1 MSGPTFE
8 PVIGVEIHAQ
18 LATQSKMFCGC
29 NADYADSEPNS
40 HVCAI
45 CAGMPGALP
54 SVNRSAVLFGVMT
67 SLALGCQVAETSKF
81 DRKNYSY
88 PDLPKGYQI
97 SQYDL
102 PLGVD
107 GIVQYEVEGVIHTC
121 RITRVHLEEDT
132 GKLLHEGE
140 ANGLT
145 FVDYNRSGVPL
156 MEIVSEPDIPSA
168 EAAREYFSGVR
179 SILMYLGVND
189 GNLQQG
195 SMRADLNVSLR
206 RPGHGL
212 PATKVE
218 IKNLNSFRA
227 VERAIAF
234 EIERQRGLLERGL
247 AVPQET
253 RGWSETQEMTL
264 AQRSKEQAH
273 DYRYFPEPDLPPLRV
288 TEEMVSQARAI
299 MPELPLKRRD
309 RLVEQY
315 QLPVSMATVIVD
327 NRALADYFE
336 AVSAASVVVSSTDV
350 GNWVTNDLLRLVK
363 ESGAQFD
370 PERVPATTLARLLTL
385 IAHSKLSGKAA
396 KQVLETV
403 FLDGDD
409 VDEIIDRRNL
419 RMVTDRTCIRDWVK
433 SILDRNPEQVESY
446 RKGKIAVKQAL
457 VGQVMGLSRGKAD
470 PLLVQEEMA
479 AALAQEMNE

>member
-1 MSGPTFE
+1 MSDSAFE

-54 SVNRSAVLFGVMT
+54 SVNRRAVLFGVMT
-67 SLALGCQVAETSKF
+67 SLALGCQVADTSKF

-102 PLGVD
+102 PLGLH
-107 GIVQYEVEGVIHTC
+107 GMVQYEVEGAIHEC

-140 ANGLT
+140 TGGLT

-168 EAAREYFSGVR
+168 AGAREYFAAVR
-179 SILMYLGVND
+179 HILMYLGVND

-206 RPGHGL
+206 RAGEGL
-212 PATKVE
+212 SASKVE

-227 VERAIAF
+227 VERAIEF
-234 EIERQRGLLERGL
+234 EIERQRSLVEQGLP
-247 AVPQET
+247 VPQET

-288 TEEMVSQARAI
+288 TEEMLIQARAV
-299 MPELPLKRRD
+299 MPELPLRRRD
-309 RLVEQY
+309 RLVAQY
-315 QLPVSMATVIVD
+315 QLPTSIATVIVD
-327 NRALADYFE
+327 NQTLADYYE
-336 AVSAASVVVSSTDV
+336 AVSRASPEVSATDV

-363 ESGAQFD
+363 ESGTQFD
-370 PERVPATTLARLLTL
+370 SKRVPAPALARLLTL
-385 IAHSKLSGKAA
+385 IAHGELSGKAA
-396 KQVLETV
+396 KQVLEIV
-403 FLDGDD
+403 FVDGGD
-409 VDEIIDRRNL
+409 VDEIINGRNL
-419 RMVTDRTCIRDWVK
+419 SMVTDRESIRDWVK
-433 SILDRNPEQVESY
+433 TILDRSPGQAESY
-446 RKGKIAVKQAL
+446 RKGKVAVKQAL
-457 VGQVMGLSRGKAD
+457 VGQVIGLSHGRAD

-479 AALAQEMNE
+479 AALAEVMDE